1 MKKILI
7 IVSILLVLI
16 VLCAIGVTTYQYN
29 TFTPFAVMQD
39 VDSKNLVYFQNS
51 YEECR
56 KNFILS
62 ADKIN
67 KKFQKVTISQLNI
80 ESKKDPDLAIN
91 SCYVPAQK

>member
-16 VLCAIGVTTYQYN
+16 VLCALGFTTFQYN
-29 TFTPFAVMQD
+29 SFTPVAVMQD
-39 VDSKNLVYFQNS
+39 ADSKNLVYFQNS
-51 YEECR
+51 YDECR

-67 KKFQKVTISQLNI
+67 KKF
-80 ESKKDPDLAIN
+80 KK
-91 SCYVPAQK
+91 